1 MEPMGSSVGGL
12 SFCGVR
18 VRALFMVVSKLGFFI
33 CVGEAPDQTLGRDSR
48 HAGEGL

>member
-1 MEPMGSSVGGL
+1 MEPMGGSVGGL

-18 VRALFMVVSKLGFFI
+18 VRALFMVVSKSGFLI
-33 CVGEAPDQTLGRDSR
+33 CVGEALDPTRSRDSR